1 MSRSNSPNLTE
12 ARSYAGTETF
22 SDHRLVVMSYE
33 DNWTK
38 LFKIANMKTE
48 NTKRFNT
55 KALINDPDMQ
65 KAYEERLKTRVD
77 EEDIAT
83 WDTLCTTMKEVAEE
97 VVGYVKPVK
106 NREVNDNRVWELSR
120 KQKDVRLS
128 IMNEENHTTVK
139 KLQKERKQIQNEI
152 QKILT

>member
-22 SDHRLVVMSYE
+22 SDHRLAVMTYE

-55 KALINDPDMQ
+55 QALTNDPDMR
-65 KAYEERLKTRVD
+65 KAYEEKLKTRVD

-106 NREVNDNRVWELSR
+106 NREVNNNRVRELSR
-120 KQKDVRLS
+120 
-128 IMNEENHTTVK
+128 
-139 KLQKERKQIQNEI
+139 
-152 QKILT
+152 